1 MADTEP
7 LEQADPSEHD
17 EPAEDATPE
26 AAASEPTPPTPAD
39 GGTDDEPH
47 PVPLIEVRLF
57 AAAAAALGT
66 DLAEAP
72 GRTVAEVIAA
82 LSARTDAE
90 GARVLGRSSVLVNA
104 VACRDHDRR
113 VFPGDRLDVLPPFAG
128 G

>member
-1 MADTEP
+1 MADTDS
-7 LEQADPSEHD
+7 LEHEGPD
-17 EPAEDATPE
+17 
-26 AAASEPTPPTPAD
+26 AAASEPTSPPSAD
-39 GGTDDEPH
+39 AGRTDEPQ

-66 DLAEAP
+66 DLTEAP
-72 GRTVAEVIAA
+72 GRTVAEVITA
-82 LSARTDAE
+82 LSARTDAD

>member
-1 MADTEP
+1 MPDADDE
-7 LEQADPSEHD
+7 SHD
-17 EPAEDATPE
+17 RPDATAPHDGATDVPE
-26 AAASEPTPPTPAD
+26 DHGPARRA
-39 GGTDDEPH
+39 DEPH
-47 PVPLIEVRLF
+47 PAPLIEVRLF

-82 LSARTDAE
+82 LSERTDAE

-104 VACRDHDRR
+104 VACRDHAAPLS
-113 VFPGDRLDVLPPFAG
+113 PGDRLDVLPPFAG